1 MAPERTM
8 DDDLE
13 PAAPPLSARLQR
25 HATPSRVAAV
35 ALVLLALIHLAPL
48 VGVLGIERVEALYG
62 IDVSG
67 PDLELLLRHRAVLFG
82 LVGGYMLW
90 AAWRPAHRS
99 VAFAFAFVNLVG
111 FLALAWRVGDVNA
124 ALGKVAIV
132 DAVALA
138 FLAVG
143 VCAHVMAHERSAP
156 VD

>member
-1 MAPERTM
+1 M
-8 DDDLE
+8 DDDVGPGTL
-13 PAAPPLSARLQR
+13 PLSTRLQR
-25 HATPSRVAAV
+25 HATPHRVAGA
-35 ALVLLALIHLAPL
+35 ALGVLALIHLGPL

-62 IDVSG
+62 IDVAG

-90 AAWRPAHRS
+90 SVWRPAQRS
-99 VAFAFAFVNLVG
+99 VAFVFAFANLVS
-111 FLALAWRVGDVNA
+111 FLALAWQVGDVNA

-143 VCAHVMAHERSAP
+143 ACAHVMARERANR
-156 VD
+156 